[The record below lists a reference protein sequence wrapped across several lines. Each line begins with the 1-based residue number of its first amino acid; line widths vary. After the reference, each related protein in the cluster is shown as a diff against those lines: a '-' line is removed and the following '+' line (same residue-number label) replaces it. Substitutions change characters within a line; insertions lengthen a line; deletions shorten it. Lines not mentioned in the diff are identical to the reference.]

1 MFCLFLDI
9 QLELH
14 QRRKELD
21 HIDDPTLEQRLK
33 LAARLGYDPVMT
45 RHDGISVMK
54 PGVNKA
60 SGIQKIAAL
69 NHVPL
74 YEIAVLGDSIND
86 LEMFDLIEESYAME
100 KSNPEI
106 LARAKYFVRDVAEA
120 LRRIQEKNRE
130 EQEMSKC

>member
-1 MFCLFLDI
+1 MLRPACK
-9 QLELH
+9 Q
-14 QRRKELD
+14 
-21 HIDDPTLEQRLK
+21 
-33 LAARLGYDPVMT
+33 
-45 RHDGISVMK
+45 
-54 PGVNKA
+54 
-60 SGIQKIAAL
+60 IAF
-69 NHVPL
+69 
-74 YEIAVLGDSIND
+74 ND